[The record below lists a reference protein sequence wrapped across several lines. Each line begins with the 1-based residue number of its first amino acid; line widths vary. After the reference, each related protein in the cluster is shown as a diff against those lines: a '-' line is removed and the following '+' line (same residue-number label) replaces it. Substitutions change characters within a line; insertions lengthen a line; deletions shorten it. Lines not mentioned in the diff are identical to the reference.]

1 MRIVLFRIS
10 ARTSIMP
17 KRPFHVFW
25 QNRSF
30 PPVAFLVL
38 SNRSR
43 PQIHN
48 VFFSSFGKDLDY
60 VEKDVWKKEW
70 KIHEFSPRGICV
82 TWFRKWHDFDSDA
95 FSKWQ
100 KLKKSSIRLSWP
112 FAGCGREG
120 CISWHLVWCLY
131 PRNYCANFIIS
142 RDQPHLHLE
151 TCYRNDIW

>member
-1 MRIVLFRIS
+1 MSKNANCAFSNFGEDLDYAKKTFSCFLTKSV
-10 ARTSIMP
+10 
-17 KRPFHVFW
+17 
-25 QNRSF
+25 F
-30 PPVAFLVL
+30 PPGGIFGLVQQVKTP
-38 SNRSR
+38 NT
-43 PQIHN
+43 QC
-48 VFFSSFGKDLDY
+48 VFSSFGKDLDY

-142 RDQPHLHLE
+142 RDRAFASWNML
-151 TCYRNDIW
+151 